1 MNTDS
6 DNWQAMGTTVYK
18 LYNDKRGY
26 RCNEFTIQISGDTD
40 VTLREKEDLAQTLV
54 QHLNRPVTPL

>member
-1 MNTDS
+1 MNIDS
-6 DNWQAMGTTVYK
+6 DKWQAIGTTVYK

-26 RCNEFTIQISGDTD
+26 RCNEFTIQISGDSD
-40 VTLREKEDLAQTLV
+40 VTLKEKEDLAQTLV